1 MKRVFYAVVTA
12 LLTLLAFAN
21 VAGACHF
28 TNYQPEVPSKL
39 R

>member
-1 MKRVFYAVVTA
+1 MRRMFYFVVTTV
-12 LLTLLAFAN
+12 LTLLAFAN

-28 TNYQPEVPSKL
+28 TNYQPEVPSKM